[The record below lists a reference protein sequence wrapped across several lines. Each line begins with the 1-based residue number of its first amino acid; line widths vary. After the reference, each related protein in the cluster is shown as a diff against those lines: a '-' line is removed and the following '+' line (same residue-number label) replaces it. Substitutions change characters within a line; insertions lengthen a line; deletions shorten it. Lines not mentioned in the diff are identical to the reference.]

1 MDSVTETEVRTF
13 DGGVWME
20 QHGCVLSKVLA
31 QPGPTHSVF
40 DVLAAAL
47 VVGAPGPRVAMLGFA
62 GGGMMAPLR
71 EMGGAHSLS
80 AVDLDDA
87 GYRIY
92 DGVVDEWG
100 GELEFNQAD
109 AVQWLQRQRRKFD
122 AIVED
127 LSVPT
132 DGDVVK
138 PEVSWRGLPGVMRRK
153 VKARGLTVMNLLP
166 TPGVKWG
173 TMMEACRREDVRGC
187 VVEFREYYNRV
198 LIQGAAVEA
207 ARVTGAKLRNALRGI
222 GSKIAERMAVR
233 EV

>member
-1 MDSVTETEVRTF
+1 MDTEVTAF
-13 DGGVWME
+13 DGGVVME
-20 QHGCVLSKVLA
+20 QHGCVLSKLLA

-40 DVLAAAL
+40 DVLAAA
-47 VVGAPGPRVAMLGFA
+47 VVVMSPGLRVAMLGFA

-71 EMGGAHSLS
+71 KMGGEHEVS

-87 GYRIY
+87 GHRIY
-92 DGVVDEWG
+92 SGIVGAWG
-100 GELEFNQAD
+100 GELDFAQAD
-109 AVQWLQRQRRKFD
+109 AVHWLRGQGRKFD

-138 PEVSWRGLPGVMRRK
+138 PEVSWQVLPGVMRRK

-166 TPGVKWG
+166 TPGVKWDE
-173 TMMEACRREDVRGC
+173 MMEACRRDDVPGC

-198 LIQGAAVEA
+198 LIQGEA
-207 ARVTGAKLRNALRGI
+207 IEEARVTGRRLRKSLRGI
-222 GSKIAERMAVR
+222 GSKIAERMSVR
-233 EV
+233 GV